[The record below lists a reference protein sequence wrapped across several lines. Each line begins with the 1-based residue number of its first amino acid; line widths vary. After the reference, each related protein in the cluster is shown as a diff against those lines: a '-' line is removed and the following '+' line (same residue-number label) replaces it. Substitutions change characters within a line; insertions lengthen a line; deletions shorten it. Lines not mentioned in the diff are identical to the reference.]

1 MHPARRRAGVLRL
14 LPLLFAAAS
23 LLFSAAHA
31 SVIGIDYGQEWF
43 KVSIVKSGVPLDIV
57 LNAESKRKTGSL
69 VTIRD
74 GIRYFGSSAQSLS
87 TRFPETTFVSVKTLL
102 GKKYNDRAV
111 LEHSKLFS
119 NVIKHNEERGS
130 PVFGVE
136 KDVYS
141 VEEIVGMQLAHAKE
155 QAEIFGNE
163 QVSGAVI
170 TVPPYF
176 NQFERRALLDAAELA
191 GIRVITLMN
200 DETAVALNYAM
211 LRDFKELQYHIFYD
225 MGAGSTVATLVKFDN
240 VVTKEYPTSKTNKTI
255 PQLEVLAM
263 GYDSS
268 LGGHSLDVVVQK
280 LLAERFT
287 ELNVGKFKVEIEK
300 SPRAMMRLMRE
311 ANRVKTILSAN
322 AQVVSSVEGLH
333 EDIDFKT
340 LVTREEVEK
349 RCAKLFERV
358 PEPIQQVLDKTGLS
372 VSDINS
378 VVLVGGS
385 ARVPKVQ
392 EYITKLVGEDKIA
405 KNVNGDEAAVLG
417 AGFRAASL
425 SKQFRVREIRVKD
438 IHEFPIEVVYN
449 TEVNEATGASKKVN
463 TLLFGEKTALGSKK
477 LMNFKRETDFSF
489 DLVYKPDQSVLVTT
503 SVTGVTAAI
512 EKYKGQYSKPPKV
525 KAFIELT
532 EAGVVS
538 VDDAHLHL
546 ELDKPEG
553 SLKDNIMAFF
563 GGGKKDK
570 DDATASSDDPDS
582 KPPEEV
588 TGSETLKNEM
598 EAAGK
603 NDTEKEK
610 KKAKEEVKVKTE
622 KVKLTVDLEYK
633 TLSPLAADVKAA
645 IKAKFDKMN
654 ADDAARRE
662 REEARNT
669 LESFV
674 YQSKDLM
681 YDDVMELIATE
692 KERETFKQLL
702 DETSDWLYD
711 EGEHAPTNKLKEKL
725 KAVQGNHRPLVFRRT
740 EHLNRP
746 GAVEKLKEG
755 LKELEEFVAKAR
767 KEFEEDVKKEAE
779 IAASASA
786 AAAAAKE
793 TEAVDD
799 AEDEGE
805 GGESSSSS
813 TSTSSSAKP
822 KATTKAPYTA
832 PPPLYSEDDLT
843 SLDKLRAKTAEW
855 LSSKIADQGKLRPY
869 DPPVLLTSDI
879 QTRKEE
885 IFNELSRV
893 LLKKRIGSDERERRE
908 RLRKKAEQRK
918 LKKKKEEEKKKKEE
932 EKAKEKEGGKDGEKK
947 HDEL

>member
-1 MHPARRRAGVLRL
+1 MHPRRRRAAIPRL
-14 LPLLFAAAS
+14 LPLLFVAAS
-23 LLFSAAHA
+23 LLISVAHA

-69 VTIRD
+69 VTVRD

-87 TRFPETTFVSVKTLL
+87 TRFPETTFVSIKNLL
-102 GKKYNDRAV
+102 GKKYNDPAV
-111 LEHSKLFS
+111 SEHSKLFS
-119 NVIKHNEERGS
+119 NVIKHNEERGT

-163 QVSGAVI
+163 PVSGAVI

-240 VVTKEYPTSKTNKTI
+240 IVTKEYPTSKTNKTI

-263 GYDSS
+263 GFDSS

-287 ELNVGKFKVEIEK
+287 EINAGKFKLEIEK

-340 LVTREEVEK
+340 LVTREQVEE

-358 PEPIQQVLDKTGLS
+358 PGPIQQVLDKTELK

-385 ARVPKVQ
+385 VRVPKVQ

-438 IHEFPIEVVYN
+438 IHELPIEVVYN

-489 DLVYKPDQSVLVTT
+489 DLVDKSDRSVLMTT

-538 VDDAHLHL
+538 VDDAHLHI

-570 DDATASSDDPDS
+570 EDGTASFDDPDS

-588 TGSETLKNEM
+588 TGSETPKNES

-603 NDTEKEK
+603 SETEKD
-610 KKAKEEVKVKTE
+610 KKAKEEVTVKTE
-622 KVKLTVDLEYK
+622 KVKLTIDLEYK
-633 TLSPLAADVKAA
+633 TLIPLAADVKAA

-681 YDDVMELIATE
+681 YDDMIKLIATE

-702 DETSDWLYD
+702 DETSEWLYE
-711 EGEHAPTNKLKEKL
+711 EGEHANTDKLKEKL
-725 KAVQGNHRPLVFRRT
+725 KAVQGNHRPLIFRRT

-746 GAVEKLKEG
+746 GAVEKLQEG
-755 LKELEEFVAKAR
+755 LKELEEFVAS
-767 KEFEEDVKKEAE
+767 EV
-779 IAASASA
+779 
-786 AAAAAKE
+786 
-793 TEAVDD
+793 
-799 AEDEGE
+799 
-805 GGESSSSS
+805 
-813 TSTSSSAKP
+813 
-822 KATTKAPYTA
+822 PYTA
-832 PPPLYSEDDLT
+832 PPPLYSEEDLT
-843 SLDKLRAKTAEW
+843 ALDKLRTKTAEW
-855 LSSKIADQGKLRPY
+855 LSSKVAEQGKLHAF

-879 QTRKEE
+879 QSRKEE

-893 LLKKRIGSDERERRE
+893 LLKKKIGSAEREHRE
-908 RLRKKAEQRK
+908 RFRKKVEQRK
-918 LKKKKEEEKKKKEE
+918 MKKKKEEEKKKREE
-932 EKAKEKEGGKDGEKK
+932 EKAKEKEGGKDGEQK